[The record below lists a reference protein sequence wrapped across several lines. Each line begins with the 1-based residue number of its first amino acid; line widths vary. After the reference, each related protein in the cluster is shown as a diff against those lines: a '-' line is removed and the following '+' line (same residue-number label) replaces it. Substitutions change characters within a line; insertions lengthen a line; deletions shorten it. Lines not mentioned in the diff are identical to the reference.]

1 MLLIEKFT
9 ESDLEFRCY
18 FVNFLELLYVNI
30 LHRIYMRFMYLF
42 TRAGK
47 CFCNEI
53 KHYYIFCFAFDFTIQ
68 TYHLHYIYIVFK
80 YN

>member
-1 MLLIEKFT
+1 MLLFEKFT

-53 KHYYIFCFAFDFTIQ
+53 KYDYIFFLAFDFTGL
-68 TYHLHYIYIVFK
+68 TYF
-80 YN
+80 